1 MTLPDAAGIVGVL
14 LILIAYAGATSGR
27 MDPKRAPA
35 LLLNL
40 VGALLILLSLTYDFN
55 LSAVLMEGAWA
66 LVAVIGLARLAL
78 RPNRPSDQH
87 DKPPP

>member
-1 MTLPDAAGIVGVL
+1 MTLPDILGVIGVG
-14 LILIAYAGATSGR
+14 LILIAYAGATTGR

-40 VGALLILLSLTYDFN
+40 VGAMLILWSLYFDFN

-66 LVAVIGLARLAL
+66 GVALFGLARLAF
-78 RPNRPSDQH
+78 R
-87 DKPPP
+87 KG

>member
-1 MTLPDAAGIVGVL
+1 MTPVDALGVVGVG

-27 MDPKRAPA
+27 LDARRAPA

-40 VGALLILLSLTYDFN
+40 AGALLILVSLYFDFN

-66 LVAVIGLARLAL
+66 LVAVIGLVRLAL
-78 RPNRPSDQH
+78 GGRRTPD
-87 DKPPP
+87 